1 MKTYKSIIV
10 LSLFVMLMGFS
21 PRAWSIT
28 KDDVMTLVSLKVP
41 PGQIIKT
48 IKKDRSVFHLTIQDI
63 LKLKRKGVAESVL
76 RFMLS
81 TPQRYGSGN
90 AGVKGV
96 KKTTKAK
103 PHVKT
108 ALELQKE
115 EAARKLEDRRKA
127 MAERKRMQ
135 AQRKMMNRN
144 ITKHGVELAEDGD
157 WVEAIRTFRT
167 FLKSG
172 NYQKGSPEYYN
183 STYGMAVAFARGG
196 LAQSAARMFLEVL
209 LMGSDKPFFKESFLE
224 LRKLRKEI
232 DYSPTAMEK
241 LTSFDVSGFSESF
254 QDAFHYVLGEYFAN
268 YGNYQRALT
277 FFNSVSDK
285 SKDKPKAL
293 YLTGLVQ
300 IQHKMYRSAIGS
312 FETAINLAETL
323 NAPQEIIDLS
333 YLAMARI
340 AYENGNYDAAIYYY
354 KKVPKTSLS
363 LSRSFYEL
371 AWTYLMKLDY
381 SRALGIFH
389 ALHSPFFKHS
399 LYPDLWLLESRV
411 YTDLCH
417 YNRANAALREFDNKI
432 TVLLPKIKT
441 FLAAQRRPQ
450 DFFTNFVKAADAPAK
465 TAALPEIVIYK
476 VISDIGFYNIYKTLN
491 EIKRERKLL
500 KENASAMGSVGTG
513 LQTKLAQLYED
524 KQLQAGI
531 AIQRLLRKVDD
542 SIGDAMVNE
551 TEIQVDL
558 NSAAMEKLQIETAR
572 LAGESIGVKKKNT
585 NKRSAVIG
593 NDQEVWNWDGDYWW
607 DELSYYRGFVKDQC
621 IKYAR

>member
-1 MKTYKSIIV
+1 MRALKLSIV
-10 LSLFVMLMGFS
+10 LSLFVVIVGAS
-21 PRAWSIT
+21 PRAWGIT
-28 KDDVMTLVSLKVP
+28 KDDIMTLVSLKVP
-41 PGQIIKT
+41 PAQIIKT

-63 LKLKRKGVAESVL
+63 LKLKRNGVAESVL

-81 TPQRYGSGN
+81 TPERYGST
-90 AGVKGV
+90 GVKGV
-96 KKTTKAK
+96 KKAAVQK
-103 PHVKT
+103 PRVKT
-108 ALELQKE
+108 ARELQKE
-115 EAARKLEDRRKA
+115 AVARKREARRRA
-127 MAERKRMQ
+127 IEERKRMQ

-144 ITKHGVELAEDGD
+144 ITRHGIEQAQNGD

-172 NYQKGSPEYYN
+172 NYQNGTPEYYN

-241 LTSFDVSGFSESF
+241 LTAFDVSGFSQKF
-254 QDAFHYVLGEYFAN
+254 QDTFHYVLGEYFSN

-277 FFNSVSDK
+277 FFNSVTDK
-285 SKDKPKAL
+285 SKDKPKAM

-300 IQHKMYRSAIGS
+300 IQHKMYRSAVGS
-312 FETAINLAETL
+312 FESAINLADAL
-323 NAPQEIIDLS
+323 HAPHEIIDLS
-333 YLAMARI
+333 YLALARI

-354 KKVPKTSLS
+354 KKVPKSSLS

-399 LYPDLWLLESRV
+399 LYPDLWLLEARV

-417 YNRANAALREFDNKI
+417 YNRANAALHEFDNTI

-441 FLAAQRRPQ
+441 FLNSQRSPQ
-450 DFFTNFVKAADAPAK
+450 DFYKNFVNAANAPAK
-465 TAALPEIVIYK
+465 ASALPELVIYK

-491 EIKRERKLL
+491 EIGRERILL
-500 KENASAMGSVGTG
+500 KKNAMALGDVGKN
-513 LQTKLAQLYED
+513 LQKKLSQLYED
-524 KQLQAGI
+524 KQIQAGI

-542 SIGDAMVNE
+542 SIGDAMVSE

-558 NSAAMEKLQIETAR
+558 NAAAMEKLQIETAQ
-572 LAGESIGVKKKNT
+572 LSGASIGVKKKGT
-585 NKRSAVIG
+585 EKQSAIIG

-607 DELSYYRGFVKDQC
+607 DELSYYRGFVKDKC